1 MRPTL
6 AQATDQAALTQTLL
20 KRAEAAPRGSFP
32 RPFHGEQAYWTV
44 IGEPDSTH
52 AALLSE
58 DGLLEPW
65 PGGPALEPFLHL
77 DGRRLGWAEVR
88 TEQRLEDGDLPLP
101 TTTWRAD
108 TLRLEVSA
116 VATREAE
123 HPLLLARY
131 RVINAD
137 ETEQAARLE
146 LSLRPLQVYP
156 PWLQLAVAGGASP
169 IHRLALTEDAL
180 LVNDEHRILALSPPT
195 AIETTAPPPAPQL
208 REPPKKGATPTV
220 LVAENG
226 LAGATWHYALSLAP
240 GEQRDIILA
249 FPFTGAPD
257 PAVLRSGDPAELFE
271 RHLARQRECWRLQLD
286 RVTLSLP
293 TPEGETLAQALR
305 SSLAYML
312 IHSPRPLIRP
322 GSRGY
327 ARAWMRD
334 GALMA
339 HAFLQLGH
347 DARARAFLRWYA
359 PMQQPDGGIPCCVDD
374 LGPDPTLEHD
384 SHGEFIHLLAE
395 IVRHTGDDALA
406 RELWP
411 AARRA
416 AEHLI
421 ALRARRL
428 TPEYDTPALRRF
440 RGLLPESASHEGY
453 LQNPVHSYWD
463 DFFALRGLKD
473 AAWLAQRLGDAP
485 AARRYRS
492 EYEAMRA
499 DVAASIRQT
508 MQDKGL
514 TTIPASADL
523 GDFDPTSTAI
533 ALSPTQEDAL
543 LPGDALRQTFD
554 QYLAM
559 VRERAAGSPR
569 LRSIHGPHPSDS
581 PSGDPPPAPGARV
594 WPGYTPYEWRN
605 VEALV
610 RLGRNN
616 AVGNGVGSRA
626 GASLTR
632 SWRQPAIRDTRRV
645 ESREGLHREEA
656 WELLR
661 LLFAD
666 RRPLGWNAWPEVIWA
681 DPRRPDYIGDMPHGW
696 VAGEFIRAVLS
707 LIVHTR
713 EADQTLVIGAGLPPE
728 WLDSPEG
735 LHVHGLSTP
744 HGRLNLDIDR
754 VAADMLLVRIGG
766 TLRAPSGG
774 VLLDLPLKR
783 QSVSVDGEPFRA
795 AGQAIKLTSV
805 PAIVLIRH
813 APPAHPAPRSP

>member
-1 MRPTL
+1 MADKARPRPRGMRPDPWLPPRTEHAPPL
-6 AQATDQAALTQTLL
+6 AQPADQAALTQTLL

-32 RPFHGEQAYWTV
+32 RPFHCEQAYWTV

-116 VATREAE
+116 VATRETE

-131 RVINAD
+131 RVINAG

-146 LSLRPLQVYP
+146 LALRPLQVYP

-195 AIETTAPPPAPQL
+195 AIETTTPPPAPQL
-208 REPPKKGATPTV
+208 REPPKRDATPAV

-249 FPFTGAPD
+249 IPFAGAPD

-293 TPEGETLAQALR
+293 TPEGETLAKALR

-359 PMQQPDGGIPCCVDD
+359 GFQQPDGDIPCCVDD
-374 LGPDPTLEHD
+374 LGPDPHPGARQPRRVHLPARRGRPPHRGRRPGTRAVARRPARGRA
-384 SHGEFIHLLAE
+384 SHRPARPAPHTR
-395 IVRHTGDDALA
+395 VRHPRAASLP
-406 RELWP
+406 RP
-411 AARRA
+411 AARIRQPRGLP
-416 AEHLI
+416 AESG
-421 ALRARRL
+421 ALLLGRLLRPARPAGCRLARR
-428 TPEYDTPALRRF
+428 
-440 RGLLPESASHEGY
+440 
-453 LQNPVHSYWD
+453 
-463 DFFALRGLKD
+463 
-473 AAWLAQRLGDAP
+473 
-485 AARRYRS
+485 
-492 EYEAMRA
+492 
-499 DVAASIRQT
+499 
-508 MQDKGL
+508 
-514 TTIPASADL
+514 
-523 GDFDPTSTAI
+523 
-533 ALSPTQEDAL
+533 
-543 LPGDALRQTFD
+543 
-554 QYLAM
+554 
-559 VRERAAGSPR
+559 
-569 LRSIHGPHPSDS
+569 
-581 PSGDPPPAPGARV
+581 APGRC
-594 WPGYTPYEWRN
+594 
-605 VEALV
+605 
-610 RLGRNN
+610 GR
-616 AVGNGVGSRA
+616 
-626 GASLTR
+626 
-632 SWRQPAIRDTRRV
+632 RR
-645 ESREGLHREEA
+645 
-656 WELLR
+656 
-661 LLFAD
+661 
-666 RRPLGWNAWPEVIWA
+666 
-681 DPRRPDYIGDMPHGW
+681 
-696 VAGEFIRAVLS
+696 
-707 LIVHTR
+707 
-713 EADQTLVIGAGLPPE
+713 TL
-728 WLDSPEG
+728 
-735 LHVHGLSTP
+735 
-744 HGRLNLDIDR
+744 
-754 VAADMLLVRIGG
+754 
-766 TLRAPSGG
+766 
-774 VLLDLPLKR
+774 
-783 QSVSVDGEPFRA
+783 
-795 AGQAIKLTSV
+795 
-805 PAIVLIRH
+805 
-813 APPAHPAPRSP
+813 